1 MRSASSCFDIGIFLS
16 CLIRRLQRFA
26 GSFPLKLAGPA
37 IILLQSALDCLLVV
51 ATHTNPNKA
60 MRTFVYGMRRL
71 SCTISTTN
79 RKKIRNLDLLVV
91 AGGRQ
96 QSSSSKPAF
105 AASAGAELTAASKSQ
120 RHFAAPPIAAA
131 VRN

>member
-16 CLIRRLQRFA
+16 CLIRLLQRFA
-26 GSFPLKLAGPA
+26 GSFPFKLAGPA

-91 AGGRQ
+91 AGGGQQRQ
-96 QSSSSKPAF
+96 
-105 AASAGAELTAASKSQ
+105 LTDCRFLSRNGVSQ
-120 RHFAAPPIAAA
+120 RRRLLLPFGINQGSLRLGR
-131 VRN
+131 VQ

>member
-91 AGGRQ
+91 AGGGQQRQ
-96 QSSSSKPAF
+96 LLECRFLSRN
-105 AASAGAELTAASKSQ
+105 GVSQ
-120 RHFAAPPIAAA
+120 R
-131 VRN
+131 RRLL